1 MTAESRDLRR
11 ITLSSLAG
19 TTVEYYDFLLYAT
32 MTALVFDRLFF
43 PGSDPSAAAVAA
55 FGTLAAGYVARPLG
69 GILFGHLGD
78 RLGRKRTLVATMTLM
93 GVASF
98 LIGCLPT
105 YETIGRAAPVLLVL
119 LRVGQGIAVG
129 GEWGGATLMVAEHA
143 RPSDRGRWN
152 GIVQTGSAIGG
163 LLSTMVVMALA
174 GLSDEA
180 LMSWGWRVPFLLSA
194 GLLVIGLYVRSGV
207 AESPVFVQAM
217 ESATGGGTSIPL
229 MSVLRRPG
237 ALLLTCAIGIGSFG
251 LTGLL
256 STYMVSYTRNL
267 GYTTS
272 ANLSSKLWGGV
283 AVLIAI
289 PAFAAL
295 SDRLGR
301 RRVMLAGAV
310 AIVLYAYPMYALVDS
325 LSTPRLIVAV
335 VIGQIIQAAMY
346 GPLGAMLAEMFD
358 TGVRYTGMSLGYQLA
373 ALIGA
378 GFTPLLA
385 SSLLTAGPRSTPLVL
400 IAMGCGVVTIAALL
414 FTRETAGRDLADP
427 VRAEG
432 IGVAPVRGCP

>member
-1 MTAESRDLRR
+1 VAAESRDLRR

-43 PGSDPSAAAVAA
+43 PGSDPPAAAVAA
-55 FGTLAAGYVARPLG
+55 FGTLAAGYVARPVG

-105 YETIGRAAPVLLVL
+105 YEMIGRAAPVLLVL

-143 RPSDRGRWN
+143 PPSTRGRWN
-152 GIVQTGSAIGG
+152 GIAQMGSALGG
-163 LLSTMVVMALA
+163 LLSTVVVTALV
-174 GLSDEA
+174 GLSDES

-194 GLLVIGLYVRSGV
+194 ALLVIGLYVRAGIS
-207 AESPVFVQAM
+207 ESPVFMQAL
-217 ESATGGGTSIPL
+217 ETARAGKKVIPL
-229 MSVLRRPG
+229 TAVLRRPG
-237 ALLLTCAIGIGSFG
+237 PLLLTCAAGIGSFG
-251 LTGLL
+251 LTALL
-256 STYMVSYTRNL
+256 STYMISYTRNI
-267 GYTTS
+267 GYSLS
-272 ANLSSKLWGGV
+272 AILTAKLWGSV
-283 AVLIAI
+283 VVLIAI
-289 PAFAAL
+289 PAFSAL
-295 SDRLGR
+295 SDRVGR
-301 RRVMLAGAV
+301 RTVMLAGAV
-310 AIVLYAYPMYALVDS
+310 AIVFYAYPMYALVDS
-325 LSTPRLIVAV
+325 LSPPRLIAAV

-346 GPLGAMLAEMFD
+346 GPLGAMLSEMFD
-358 TGVRYTGMSLGYQLA
+358 TEVRYTGVSLGYQLA

-385 SSLLTAGPRSTPLVL
+385 SSLLIGGPRSTPLVL
-400 IAMGCGVVTIAALL
+400 IAMGCGMVTILALL
-414 FTRETAGRDLADP
+414 RIGETAGRNLADP
-427 VRAEG
+427 VRAG
-432 IGVAPVRGCP
+432 DLR

>member
-1 MTAESRDLRR
+1 MTTESSDLRR

-78 RLGRKRTLVATMTLM
+78 RLGRKRTLVTTMTLM

-105 YETIGRAAPVLLVL
+105 YEMIGRAAPVLLVL

-143 RPSDRGRWN
+143 QPSTRGLWN
-152 GIVQTGSAIGG
+152 GIAQMGSAIGG
-163 LLSTMVVMALA
+163 LLSTVVVTALA
-174 GLSDEA
+174 GLPDAE

-194 GLLVIGLYVRSGV
+194 ALLVIGLYVRSTV
-207 AESPVFVQAM
+207 SESPVFMQAL
-217 ESATGGGTSIPL
+217 ESAGAGKKAIPL
-229 MSVLRRPG
+229 TAVLRRPG
-237 ALLLTCAIGIGSFG
+237 PLLLTCAVGIGSFG
-251 LTGLL
+251 LTALL
-256 STYMVSYTRNL
+256 STYMLSYTRNI
-267 GYTTS
+267 GYPMSDVLS
-272 ANLSSKLWGGV
+272 AKLWGGV
-283 AVLIAI
+283 AVLVAI
-289 PAFAAL
+289 PLFSAL

-301 RRVMLAGAV
+301 RTVMLAGAV

-325 LSTPRLIVAV
+325 RSTPLLIIAV

-346 GPLGAMLAEMFD
+346 GPLGAMLSEMFA
-358 TGVRYTGMSLGYQLA
+358 TEVRYTGVSLGYQLA

-385 SSLLTAGPRSTPLVL
+385 ASLLAGAPRSTPLVL
-400 IAMGCGVVTIAALL
+400 IAIGCGLVTIVALL
-414 FTRETAGRDLADP
+414 RIGETKGRNLAAP
-427 VRAEG
+427 IG
-432 IGVAPVRGCP
+432 GGVAG